1 VDRHGRRPAA
11 DPTALQI
18 VFPLR
23 DMQALL
29 AELTGSDE
37 AAAEAAALMLAQ
49 AGDAALP
56 TLATLFDSPDAN
68 HRWWAVRTLAAMP
81 EPRMDWLRRSLD
93 DPNPEVRAAGALAFI
108 AHPDPAAV
116 QALIALVGDED
127 SVASAVAVS
136 ALVALG
142 SNVVPSLLE
151 AYSGSSLRGRV
162 QILRALREI
171 RDPRAIH
178 VMMKALGE
186 GSAAMQYW
194 AREGLEALGLD
205 MVYMKPE

>member
-1 VDRHGRRPAA
+1 MS
-11 DPTALQI
+11 
-18 VFPLR
+18 PLR
-23 DMQALL
+23 ELQALL
-29 AELTGSDE
+29 ADLTGSDE
-37 AAAEAAALMLAQ
+37 TAAEAAAVTLAQ
-49 AGDAALP
+49 AGEAALP
-56 TLATLFDSPDAN
+56 ALSTLFESPDAN

-81 EPRMDWLRRSLD
+81 EPRMDWLRSSLD
-93 DPNPEVRAAGALAFI
+93 DPNPEVRAAGALAFT
-108 AHPDPAAV
+108 AHPDPLAI
-116 QALIALVGDED
+116 QALIELVSDRD

-142 SNVVPSLLE
+142 SNVVPSLLDAFSE
-151 AYSGSSLRGRV
+151 MSLRGRV

-171 RDPRAIH
+171 RDPRAINL
-178 VMMKALGE
+178 MMKTMAD

>member
-1 VDRHGRRPAA
+1 MGWHGRGPAT

-18 VFPLR
+18 VRPLR

-29 AELTGSDE
+29 SELTGSDE
-37 AAAEAAALMLAQ
+37 TAAEAAALTLAQ

-56 TLATLFDSPDAN
+56 ALATLFESPDAD

-93 DPNPEVRAAGALAFI
+93 DPNAEVRAAGALAFV
-108 AHPDPAAV
+108 AHPDPSAI
-116 QALIALVGDED
+116 QALIAIVGDED
-127 SVASAVAVS
+127 SVVSVLAVS

-142 SNVVPSLLE
+142 SSVVPSLLE
-151 AYSGSSLRGRV
+151 AFSASSLRGRV
-162 QILRALREI
+162 QVLRALSEI
-171 RDPRAIH
+171 RDPRAINL
-178 VMMKALGE
+178 MMKTIGE